1 MTQAEYDLANAI
13 EMSLDIPRHTKD
25 RAFHSQQAAEK
36 AIKAAIASSGV
47 APRWIHN
54 LPTLAGDL
62 PSGWLKDVSESD
74 LETLSEYALTGR
86 YGGTEIT
93 KSEADRALD
102 IATVIL
108 NAMRSRL

>member
-1 MTQAEYDLANAI
+1 MILPTPLRCHQTYHDT
-13 EMSLDIPRHTKD
+13 PKD

-36 AIKAAIASSGV
+36 AIKAAITASGTE
-47 APRWIHN
+47 PRWIHN
-54 LPTLAGDL
+54 LTTLAGDL
-62 PSGWLKDVSESD
+62 PPEWLKDVSESD
-74 LETLSEYALTGR
+74 LDTLSEYALTGR

-102 IATVIL
+102 IATAIL